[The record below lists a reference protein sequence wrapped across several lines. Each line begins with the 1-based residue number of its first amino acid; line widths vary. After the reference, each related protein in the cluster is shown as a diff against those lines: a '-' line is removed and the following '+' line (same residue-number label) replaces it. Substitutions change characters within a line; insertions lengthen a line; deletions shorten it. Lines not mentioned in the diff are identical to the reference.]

1 MTKLYITR
9 HGETEW
15 NLNNKMQGWKE
26 SKLTAKGKKQAEWLG
41 DRLED
46 IDFEAIYSSPLGR
59 ALNTAEI
66 ITDNRETEIIIDQN
80 LKEMNFGDW
89 EGKTSSEIKSKDFD
103 QYKKFWEK
111 PHLFNGE
118 TGEKFDDVRN
128 RVIPVID
135 KIISN
140 HTNNILI
147 VTHTVIIKTI
157 MAYFEQRAPS
167 ELWDPPF
174 IHQTCLNVIEVTD
187 DQIDIILHGDTSH
200 YQE

>member
-66 ITDNRETEIIIDQN
+66 IADNRETEIIINKN

-89 EGKTSSEIKSKDFD
+89 EGKTSSEIKSQDFD
-103 QYKKFWEK
+103 QYRNFWEK
-111 PHLFNGE
+111 PHLFDGE
-118 TGEKFDDVRN
+118 TGETFNDVRN

-135 KIISN
+135 EIISN
-140 HTNNILI
+140 HNNNILI

-187 DQIDIILHGDTSH
+187 DQIDIILQGDTSH